1 MTINE
6 ESWTSAIQAIRS
18 ATQPVLSC
26 HVGPDG
32 DALGSMIALG
42 LALKGQG
49 VRVSA
54 SYSEPFVIPKQYT
67 FLPGLDLLLP
77 PASLPAEPDLMI
89 TFDAGSMDRLGDL
102 SVNAGAAK
110 TLIVID
116 HHRSND
122 NFGTINLIDPN
133 AAASAVIVHELL
145 KRMEISLTTEI
156 AACLYT
162 ALVTDTGRFQYQNTT
177 PAVMQIAADLLSYNI
192 EHDKIARIVY
202 DTHPAAY
209 LRLLSAALDRAE
221 VMDVPSMIWTWVENA
236 DLHKAGIG
244 LDDTE
249 GLIDVVR
256 TAEEAEVALVM
267 KQMPEGHYK
276 VSMRSKGATDVGAVC
291 QAFGGGGHA
300 LAAGF
305 TSDSDDPRAVAN
317 AIAAK
322 LRA

>member
-42 LALKGQG
+42 LALKSQG
-49 VRVSA
+49 VSVSA

-67 FLPGLDLLLP
+67 FLPGLDLLVP

-102 SVNAGAAK
+102 SANAGAAK
-110 TLIVID
+110 TLIVVD

-122 NFGTINLIDPN
+122 SFGTINLIDPN

-145 KRMEISLTTEI
+145 KRMEIPLTTEI

-202 DTHPAAY
+202 DTHPTAY

-305 TSDSDDPRAVAN
+305 TSDSEDPRAVAN
-317 AIAAK
+317 AIADK